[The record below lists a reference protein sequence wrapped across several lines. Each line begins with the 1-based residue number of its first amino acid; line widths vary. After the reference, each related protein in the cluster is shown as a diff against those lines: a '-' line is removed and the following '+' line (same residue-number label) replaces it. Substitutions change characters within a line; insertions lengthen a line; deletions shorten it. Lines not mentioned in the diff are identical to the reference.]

1 MSVHIILLMIVRF
14 HFYFLSS
21 LSLLCVHRH
30 YAFDFCFQ
38 ELFCSVQL
46 SYEYRKIWERW
57 RRYGPC
63 VIYGVGYH
71 YYIKEERR
79 YQRSS
84 SGFKKRCACPEP
96 QRSLNRCVLWRWTGC
111 ERMLCRYEN
120 WLSETFPPA
129 ACQVAAKRL
138 SGFPAGGAS
147 WPQRWLEWLCEIE
160 PEEWIRQCSCFDA
173 AVILREKP
181 ANPGCF
187 I

>member
-79 YQRSS
+79 YQKSS
-84 SGFKKRCACPEP
+84 SGFKKRCARPEP
-96 QRSLNRCVLWRWTGC
+96 QRSLNRRVLWRWTGC
-111 ERMLCRYEN
+111 ERILCRYGN
-120 WLSETFPPA
+120 RLSETFPLLL
-129 ACQVAAKRL
+129 AKLLLKDYPHFRL
-138 SGFPAGGAS
+138 VGHRDLSADLNGN
-147 WPQRWLEWLCEIE
+147 
-160 PEEWIRQCSCFDA
+160 
-173 AVILREKP
+173 VK
-181 ANPGCF
+181 
-187 I
+187 

>member
-79 YQRSS
+79 YQKSS
-84 SGFKKRCACPEP
+84 SGKNARCTCERLQCA
-96 QRSLNRCVLWRWTGC
+96 LNRCMLWRRVGWSRSSGGYKNTGAAL
-111 ERMLCRYEN
+111 RAT
-120 WLSETFPPA
+120 WLVDDSQTSI
-129 ACQVAAKRL
+129 
-138 SGFPAGGAS
+138 SG
-147 WPQRWLEWLCEIE
+147 C
-160 PEEWIRQCSCFDA
+160 
-173 AVILREKP
+173 
-181 ANPGCF
+181 ANPGTLSA
-187 I
+187 